1 MTDDTDNG
9 WKLYKVSDFAEVVG
23 GGTPSTK
30 DQTNFGED
38 IPWITPKDLSTHQS
52 RYIARGERSLSTK
65 GLVGSSAKRLPAGT
79 VLVSSRAPIGI
90 TAIAQNEVST
100 NQGCRSLILNP
111 DLADSEFVY
120 YLMAASTDY
129 LHQHANGTTF
139 MELSG
144 GVFKNLEFMLPPL
157 DDQRRIAEVLGA
169 LDDRM
174 DAAARLTEILLNEAH
189 AIYDVRAAGESAQVV
204 RVGDIVSA
212 LDKGV
217 SYKGAGLA
225 EEGPW
230 LVNLANFSAVGRFKR
245 EGTKHYTLPV
255 RPQHRVSP
263 GDLVI
268 ANTDLTQDRVIL
280 GQPALIP
287 PGAQDAS
294 VTHHVYAVRFAPEH
308 AVYRL
313 PLYFALRSQDFQDR
327 SYLFG
332 SGTTVAGLSRD
343 AVLDYTCAMP
353 PKGELPA
360 LTAELAT
367 RLEAVWRLEAE
378 IDELRRTRDF
388 LLPRLVSGE
397 LRVAAAEQ
405 QVEAA
410 T

>member
-1 MTDDTDNG
+1 MTDFWSSGT
-9 WKLYKVSDFAEVVG
+9 LSDLATANPDKASAIRGLERF
-23 GGTPSTK
+23 
-30 DQTNFGED
+30 
-38 IPWITPKDLSTHQS
+38 
-52 RYIARGERSLSTK
+52 RYIDISCLSADGVAQAESVPVLQAAAAPSRAQRLVKAGDSLVGTVRPERGAR
-65 GLVGSSAKRLPAGT
+65 GLVGADLDGEVASSGIC
-79 VLVSSRAPIGI
+79 VLRPK
-90 TAIAQNEVST
+90 
-100 NQGCRSLILNP
+100 
-111 DLADSEFVY
+111 LATDAAFVY
-120 YLMAASTDY
+120 AVIRDPSFTEWCVNHSTGTSYPAVAPADIARFPLLM
-129 LHQHANGTTF
+129 
-139 MELSG
+139 
-144 GVFKNLEFMLPPL
+144 PPPSER
-157 DDQRRIAEVLGA
+157 QRIAEVLGA

>member
-1 MTDDTDNG
+1 MTDHTSTVRLSDVAQVIPGTSPSGRDINDSGDGLPFYQGAKEFGTRHPRPERFTTAPAKTADVGDILLSVRAPVGRVNLADTTCAIGRGVMAVRPRNPADG
-9 WKLYKVSDFAEVVG
+9 
-23 GGTPSTK
+23 P
-30 DQTNFGED
+30 
-38 IPWITPKDLSTHQS
+38 
-52 RYIARGERSLSTK
+52 YIAAFLQMMGEAWDAHATDGTMFANLSK
-65 GLVGSSAKRLPAGT
+65 VGLEQLP
-79 VLVSSRAPIGI
+79 VRW
-90 TAIAQNEVST
+90 
-100 NQGCRSLILNP
+100 
-111 DLADSEFVY
+111 
-120 YLMAASTDY
+120 
-129 LHQHANGTTF
+129 
-139 MELSG
+139 
-144 GVFKNLEFMLPPL
+144 PL
-157 DDQRRIAEVLGA
+157 LRHKIAEVLGA

-397 LRVAAAEQ
+397 LRVAAAEEL
-405 QVEAA
+405 VEAA

>member
-1 MTDDTDNG
+1 MSDVWVRTTFGKIAQRRTEIWNPGDPEAIYIGLEHISPYELRLLGTGVSTAVSSNKTRFLAHDVLFGKLRPYFQKVVRPPFPGVCSTDI
-9 WKLYKVSDFAEVVG
+9 WALYPSDESQVDPGFLHWIVADPAFSDFANSAET
-23 GGTPSTK
+23 GTRMP
-30 DQTNFGED
+30 
-38 IPWITPKDLSTHQS
+38 
-52 RYIARGERSLSTK
+52 
-65 GLVGSSAKRLPAGT
+65 
-79 VLVSSRAPIGI
+79 RASW
-90 TAIAQNEVST
+90 QWVST
-100 NQGCRSLILNP
+100 YE
-111 DLADSEFVY
+111 LA
-120 YLMAASTDY
+120 
-129 LHQHANGTTF
+129 
-139 MELSG
+139 
-144 GVFKNLEFMLPPL
+144 LPPL
-157 DDQRRIAEVLGA
+157 EEQRRIAEVLGA

-287 PGAQDAS
+287 PGAQDAA

-397 LRVAAAEQ
+397 LRVAAAEEL
-405 QVEAA
+405 VEAA